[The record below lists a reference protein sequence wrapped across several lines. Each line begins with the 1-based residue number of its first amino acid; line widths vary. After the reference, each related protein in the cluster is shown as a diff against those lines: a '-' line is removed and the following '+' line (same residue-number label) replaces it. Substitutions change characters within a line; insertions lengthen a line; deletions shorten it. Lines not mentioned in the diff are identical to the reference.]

1 MIYLY
6 FTLHFISQLPICC
19 GRNGFVIN
27 IKNQEEKEKGQC
39 LFRYSIDLLVITW
52 TRTPDSEELSHS
64 LFTLHILTYYPY
76 YQNKKPS
83 HACVQNRLSVFGSG
97 IHSAVQMS
105 VKSEII
111 HKGAVN
117 SPQEE

>member
-39 LFRYSIDLLVITW
+39 LFR
-52 TRTPDSEELSHS
+52 
-64 LFTLHILTYYPY
+64 
-76 YQNKKPS
+76 
-83 HACVQNRLSVFGSG
+83 
-97 IHSAVQMS
+97 
-105 VKSEII
+105 
-111 HKGAVN
+111 
-117 SPQEE
+117 